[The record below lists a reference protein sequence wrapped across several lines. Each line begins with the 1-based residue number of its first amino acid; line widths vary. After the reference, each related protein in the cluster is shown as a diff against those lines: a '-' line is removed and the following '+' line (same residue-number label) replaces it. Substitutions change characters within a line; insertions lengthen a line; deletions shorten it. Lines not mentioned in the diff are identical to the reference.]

1 MIIGITGGIAS
12 GKSTLKA
19 IIAEMGYEVLDA
31 DQVARNVIMKGNAAY
46 SRIIEVF
53 GTEIVDDDG
62 QIDRRQL
69 ASVIFQNE
77 EMRIRLNDIT
87 HPIIMEEIMFQA
99 LEIENSKGMVFLDIP
114 LLFETGYDLVM
125 DYVIVCYVPEDI
137 QMQRLM
143 QRDQIDAVYAAQKID
158 AQWSLEKKV
167 KLADF
172 VIDNSGTVTDT
183 EAQVQVV
190 IDKLLKGRRE

>member
-19 IIAEMGYEVLDA
+19 IIAKMGYEVLDA